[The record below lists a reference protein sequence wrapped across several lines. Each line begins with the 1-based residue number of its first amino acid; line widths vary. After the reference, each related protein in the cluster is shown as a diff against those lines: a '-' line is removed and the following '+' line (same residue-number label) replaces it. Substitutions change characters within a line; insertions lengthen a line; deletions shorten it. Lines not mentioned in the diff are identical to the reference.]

1 MKDLAKIMQQAQQ
14 MQAKM
19 QEAQAKI
26 ESTEADGVSGA
37 GLVKVRLR
45 GKGELV
51 SLSIDP
57 SLMGDEPEIIED
69 LIKAAHNDAKRKADK
84 LKRGAAKQVYFKVVK
99 ELEEHDA
106 ILSVQLFSSTS
117 KDGVEACRQS
127 IIAFCQSRLIAPE

>member
-1 MKDLAKIMQQAQQ
+1 MKDLGKIMQQAQQ
-14 MQAKM
+14 MQGKM
-19 QEAQAKI
+19 QEAQEKI

-69 LIKAAHNDAKRKADK
+69 LIKAAHADARRRLDEAMEAAMKEATAGFGGMMPGFK
-84 LKRGAAKQVYFKVVK
+84 LPF
-99 ELEEHDA
+99 
-106 ILSVQLFSSTS
+106 
-117 KDGVEACRQS
+117 
-127 IIAFCQSRLIAPE
+127 